1 MQIANLNI
9 NLPQKREEEFLKID
23 FTSLFDFD
31 FKEHKTLNFALDL
44 VSIKDDEIYDSKL
57 FSIENSFES

>member
-9 NLPQKREEEFLKID
+9 NLPQKKRRVLKID

-31 FKEHKTLNFALDL
+31 FKEHKTLDFALDL
-44 VSIKDDEIYDSKL
+44 ESIKDDEVYDSKL
-57 FSIENSFES
+57 FYSK